1 MPTSDDDVKFIGRV
15 DVDVRSLNQY
25 EASTYRREL
34 LEAVYR
40 NPGSEFD
47 VVGEMGEA
55 DKEFYLA
62 KVQEVNDH
70 LATFPERI

>member
-1 MPTSDDDVKFIGRV
+1 MATTDDSVQFIGRA

-40 NPGSEFD
+40 NPGAEFD
-47 VVGEMGEA
+47 LVGEMGEA
-55 DKEFYLA
+55 DREFYLA
-62 KVQEVNDH
+62 KVKEVNDH
-70 LATFPERI
+70 LATFPER